1 MRNRQEATIFPPSL
15 PAPSASLSWFP
26 ITNMSIVYSS
36 VRTSGTLRGPDL
48 PAHLWED
55 PGSHIRL
62 HMMLTQKPRVH
73 PVYVPQ
79 DRESQLLRQ
88 NGKGSC
94 WDFWNS
100 EPLGH
105 LIREDER
112 VLEAVHDEERETQGH
127 HESAASK
134 GPYCRA
140 RWPELHH
147 RDPHGGRKPLIMWAA
162 LRTIMMCAAPLP
174 RNKCNVLNIKKKIK
188 GTFCQ
193 LTLSKGL

>member
-1 MRNRQEATIFPPSL
+1 MCFILQTRTSQVTSLMIYPKSKMTHIHEKQARGHHLPSLPFCLPPSL

-26 ITNMSIVYSS
+26 VTNMSIVYSS

-62 HMMLTQKPRVH
+62 HIMLTQKPRVH
-73 PVYVPQ
+73 PVHVPQ
-79 DRESQLLRQ
+79 DRESQLMRQ

-105 LIREDER
+105 LIREDESPGSCPR
-112 VLEAVHDEERETQGH
+112 RRKGDPGPSREH
-127 HESAASK
+127 SK
-134 GPYCRA
+134 
-140 RWPELHH
+140 
-147 RDPHGGRKPLIMWAA
+147 
-162 LRTIMMCAAPLP
+162 
-174 RNKCNVLNIKKKIK
+174 
-188 GTFCQ
+188 
-193 LTLSKGL
+193 